1 MIPRGVLMRCERCD
15 AVLRRGRVGPRCDPC
30 TRVGIGEG
38 VALLLHQLGIEDALW
53 VRWAACGEPHVDR
66 NGWFPEGSSDAKS
79 MIRTHGGFTDA
90 EHRAKAVCARCPV
103 REPCLKEGL
112 SRPGQPGVWAGTT
125 LRERRAAIAAGTTE
139 SLLEQMEVQAIKLGL
154 RQQQELIA

>member
-1 MIPRGVLMRCERCD
+1 MTRCLRCHLPVRRSERPICRACDWVL
-15 AVLRRGRVGPRCDPC
+15 L
-30 TRVGIGEG
+30 
-38 VALLLHQLGIEDALW
+38 
-53 VRWAACGEPHVDR
+53 AACAEPHVDPDD
-66 NGWFPEGSSDAKS
+66 WFPEGSSDAKS
-79 MIRTHGGFTDA
+79 MIRTRGGFTDA

-139 SLLEQMEVQAIKLGL
+139 SLLEQMEVQAIVLGL
-154 RQQQELIA
+154 KERGMTA